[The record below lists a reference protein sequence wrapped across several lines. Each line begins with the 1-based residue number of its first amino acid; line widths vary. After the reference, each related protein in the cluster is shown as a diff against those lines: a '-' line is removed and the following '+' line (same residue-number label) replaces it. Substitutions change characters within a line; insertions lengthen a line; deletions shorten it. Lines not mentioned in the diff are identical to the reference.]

1 MSGSIPAL
9 ARAKSAFAQPAQAE
23 GRGFWRRLVRVL
35 RRNHTAMFGAAI
47 ITVFVVVAL
56 LADQLAPYPPNK
68 ITLSQRFIPP
78 TQEHLFGT
86 DNLGRDILSRVIY
99 GARISLWVGI
109 ITVGL
114 AMVIGVPAGLMA
126 GYVRGPVDT
135 ILMRLVDIF
144 LAFPVI
150 ILAIAIVAVRGPGLT
165 NVMLALVAVYWTT
178 YARVTRGVTL
188 VLREEDYV
196 TAAKSIGV
204 GATRIMY
211 RHILPNATAPILV
224 IATLGLG
231 NAILAEAALSFLG
244 LGIQPPEASWGSML
258 NFGMQFLRDAPWL
271 TLFPGTAI
279 FLTVLGFNLLGD
291 GLRDAMDPRLRS
303 DGGA

>member
-1 MSGSIPAL
+1 MAGSTRVFQPAKAEASGATSRGANRGLL
-9 ARAKSAFAQPAQAE
+9 ARTTYVF
-23 GRGFWRRLVRVL
+23 
-35 RRNHTAMFGAAI
+35 RRNRTALFGAIIILVFIFVAI
-47 ITVFVVVAL
+47 F
-56 LADQLAPYPPNK
+56 ADWLAPYEPNTV
-68 ITLSQRFIPP
+68 TLSQRFLPP
-78 TQEHLFGT
+78 SAEHLFGT

-109 ITVGL
+109 LTVSL
-114 AMVIGVPAGLMA
+114 AMLIGVPMGLLA
-126 GYVRGPVDT
+126 GYRRGWTDT
-135 ILMRLVDIF
+135 VFMRLVDVF

-150 ILAIAIVAVRGPGLT
+150 ILAIAIVAVRGPGLV

-188 VLREEDYV
+188 VLRNEDYML
-196 TAAKSIGV
+196 AAECIGV
-204 GATRIMY
+204 PATRAMW
-211 RHILPNATAPILV
+211 RHLLPNSVAPILV

-258 NFGMQFLRDAPWL
+258 NFGMQFMRDAPWL
-271 TLFPGTAI
+271 TLFPGMAI

-291 GLRDAMDPRLRS
+291 GIRDAMDPRLRQ
-303 DGGA
+303 